1 MNSQTIE
8 NIMNAREDIASAE
21 IISSNLAIKLDAH
34 GSSVSPQTVVESS
47 SMAALLFSRAC
58 ATLINELIKLELDK
72 D

>member
-1 MNSQTIE
+1 MNPQTIE
-8 NIMNAREDIASAE
+8 NIMDAREDIAMAE
-21 IISSNLAIKLDAH
+21 TISSNLAIKLSEH
-34 GSSVSPQTVVESS
+34 GSSVSHQAVVESS

>member
-21 IISSNLAIKLDAH
+21 TISSNLAIELVEH
-34 GSSVSPQTVVESS
+34 GSSVSQMTVVESS

-72 D
+72 G

>member
-21 IISSNLAIKLDAH
+21 IISSNLAIKLAEN
-34 GSSVSPQTVVESS
+34 GSSVSHQTVVESS

>member
-21 IISSNLAIKLDAH
+21 IISSNLAIELAEH
-34 GSSVSPQTVVESS
+34 GSSVSQMTVAESS

>member
-21 IISSNLAIKLDAH
+21 IISSNLAIELVEH
-34 GSSVSPQTVVESS
+34 GSSVSQMTVVESS

>member
-21 IISSNLAIKLDAH
+21 IISSNLAIELAEH
-34 GSSVSPQTVVESS
+34 GSSVSQMTVVESS